1 MNLTEKLNAAIKYS
15 QNYPFDLDTTAIV
28 NKWEKIK
35 AALKKILGGTR
46 VRSSEP
52 IELELDEKERRKLFE
67 DFKNKLLAKDFFFED
82 CQDFMDFLDN
92 NYKTFFEN
100 RVSYPLVHSEMKR
113 DSKLIKSFKYFIKDD
128 PVLLRFAQDLASEY
142 IQRQKITGYLYLSID
157 LLDFLS
163 LSENTY
169 NWRSCHALD
178 GDYRVGNL
186 SYALDNKTII
196 AYIAD
201 EKETKLPCFPSSV
214 TCHSK
219 KWRMLFHL
227 HPEEYFVYYG
237 RQYPFFS
244 YDLLEKTYI
253 FFKSYLNKHFKN
265 EGLVCNELLAPAHR
279 SFNSIDFN
287 TTSNYL
293 LTSNYV
299 AYYGQLH
306 DLAYFCANAPG
317 AMNYNDIAFS
327 TVYSPWISF
336 SNWGSISKMTIGE
349 SVPCACCGEL
359 NISSP
364 DIFICEDCK
373 DNWNASEDFIIH
385 CGCCGERVYQEDVHE
400 DTNEFGRKLILCKKC
415 YKELNGGN

>member
-28 NKWEKIK
+28 NKWEKNK
-35 AALKKILGGTR
+35 ATLKEILGDVR

-52 IELELDEKERRKLFE
+52 VELELDEKERRNLFE

-82 CQDFMDFLDN
+82 CQEFTDFLDQ
-92 NYKTFFEN
+92 NYSSFFEN
-100 RVSYPLVHSEMKR
+100 RVSHPLVHSEMKKN
-113 DSKLIKSFKYFIKDD
+113 SKLIKSFKYFIKDD

-157 LLDFLS
+157 PLDFLS
-163 LSENTY
+163 SSENTY

-186 SYALDNKTII
+186 SYALDDKTII

-214 TCHSK
+214 PCHSK

-227 HPEEYFVYYG
+227 HPEAYFVYYG

-244 YDLLEKTYI
+244 YDLLEKTYLM
-253 FFKSYLNKHFKN
+253 FKPFLERYFERQGYVNT
-265 EGLVCNELLAPAHR
+265 ELLVPLHK
-279 SFNSIDFN
+279 SFNSISFN
-287 TTSNYL
+287 TTQDYS
-293 LTSNYV
+293 LTSNYI

-306 DLAYFCANAPG
+306 DLSRTCANAPG

-336 SNWGSISKMTIGE
+336 STWGSIEKMTIGE

-364 DIFICEDCK
+364 DIFICEECK
-373 DNWNASEDFIIH
+373 DNWGAENDFIMH

-400 DTNEFGRKLILCKKC
+400 DSEGRKLLLCKKC
-415 YKELNGGN
+415 YKELNGGI

>member
-28 NKWEKIK
+28 NKWEKNK
-35 AALKKILGGTR
+35 ATLKEILGGVR
-46 VRSSEP
+46 MRSSEP
-52 IELELDEKERRKLFE
+52 VELELGPQERRDLFE

-82 CQDFMDFLDN
+82 CQEFTDFLDR
-92 NYKTFFEN
+92 NYPSFFEN
-100 RVSYPLVHSEMKR
+100 RVSFPLANSEMKK

-128 PVLLRFAQDLASEY
+128 PTLLRFAQDLASEY

-157 LLDFLS
+157 PLDFLS
-163 LSENTY
+163 SSENTY

-186 SYALDNKTII
+186 SYALDDKTII

-214 TCHSK
+214 PCHSK

-244 YDLLEKTYI
+244 YDLLKKTYI
-253 FFKSYLNKHFKN
+253 LFKSYLDKYFVENK
-265 EGLVCNELLAPAHR
+265 GLMCNELLAPMHK
-279 SFNSIDFN
+279 SFNSISFN
-287 TTSNYL
+287 TTQDYS
-293 LTSNYV
+293 LTSNYI

-306 DLAYFCANAPG
+306 DLSRACANAPG

-336 SNWGSISKMTIGE
+336 STWSGIKKMTIGE

-364 DIFICEDCK
+364 DIFICEECK
-373 DNWNASEDFIIH
+373 DNWGAENDFIMH

-400 DTNEFGRKLILCKKC
+400 DSEGRKLLLCKKC
-415 YKELNGGN
+415 YKELNGGI

>member
-28 NKWEKIK
+28 NKWEKNK
-35 AALKKILGGTR
+35 ATLREILGDVR

-52 IELELDEKERRKLFE
+52 VELELDEKERRNLFE

-82 CQDFMDFLDN
+82 CQEFTDFLDQ
-92 NYKTFFEN
+92 NYSSFFEN

-157 LLDFLS
+157 PLDFLS
-163 LSENTY
+163 SSENTY

-186 SYALDNKTII
+186 SYALDDKTII

-214 TCHSK
+214 PCHSK

-227 HPEEYFVYYG
+227 HPEAYFVYYG

-244 YDLLEKTYI
+244 YDLLEKTYLM
-253 FFKSYLNKHFKN
+253 FKPFLERYFERQGYVNT
-265 EGLVCNELLAPAHR
+265 ELLVPLHK
-279 SFNSIDFN
+279 SFNSISFN
-287 TTSNYL
+287 TTQDYS
-293 LTSNYV
+293 LTSNYI

-306 DLAYFCANAPG
+306 DLSRACANAPG
-317 AMNYNDIAFS
+317 AMNFNDIAFS

-336 SNWGSISKMTIGE
+336 STWGSIEKMTIGE

-364 DIFICEDCK
+364 DIFICEECK
-373 DNWNASEDFIIH
+373 DNWGAENDFIMH

-400 DTNEFGRKLILCKKC
+400 DSEGRKLLLCKKC
-415 YKELNGGN
+415 YKELNGGI